1 MSSLSKMNIDQFK
14 LHLASRKVNPEPLR
28 TAEVQLELPS
38 HYSNGTNTAL
48 LDPCRVL
55 FCNLEQGTQSIILN
69 VPNKSNIFKWIR
81 QFSDYEG
88 KDIRLSRFQRAYGGM
103 MNPPIRVW
111 EKCGDGFVRSKHKI
125 KVGSLVQCAC
135 TVRESKG
142 KTYFDLHRD
151 ILLIESGTR
160 SVSYFS
166 DEDI

>member
-1 MSSLSKMNIDQFK
+1 MNVELFK
-14 LHLASRKVNPEPLR
+14 VHLASRKINPEPLR
-28 TAEVQLELPS
+28 TAEVQLELPG
-38 HYSNGTNTAL
+38 HYSEGSNIAL

-69 VPNKSNIFKWIR
+69 VPNHSRIFDWIR
-81 QFSDYEG
+81 QFAEYEG

-111 EKCGDGFVRSKHKI
+111 EKQGDIYVRSKHKV

-151 ILLIESGTR
+151 IVLVDSGTK

>member
-1 MSSLSKMNIDQFK
+1 MNVELFK
-14 LHLASRKVNPEPLR
+14 VHLASRKINPEPLR
-28 TAEVQLELPS
+28 TAKVQLELPG
-38 HYSNGTNTAL
+38 HYSKGSNTAL

-55 FCNLEQGTQSIILN
+55 FCSLDQGTQSVILN
-69 VPNKSNIFKWIR
+69 VPNNSRIFEWVR
-81 QFSDYEG
+81 QFAEYEG

-111 EKCGDGFVRSKHKI
+111 EKQGDTYVRSKDKV

-151 ILLIESGTR
+151 IVLIENGTK
-160 SVSYFS
+160 SVEYFS
-166 DEDI
+166 DEDV

>member
-1 MSSLSKMNIDQFK
+1 MNVDHFK
-14 LHLASRKVNPEPLR
+14 VHLASRKVIPEPLR
-28 TAEVQLELPS
+28 TAEVQLELPG
-38 HYSNGTNTAL
+38 HYSKGSNTSL

-69 VPNKSNIFKWIR
+69 VPNNSLIFDWIR
-81 QFSDYEG
+81 QFADYQG
-88 KDIRLSRFQRAYGGM
+88 QDVRLSRFQRAYGGM

-111 EKCGDGFVRSKHKI
+111 EKQGNTYVRSKHKV

-142 KTYFDLHRD
+142 RTFFDLHRD
-151 ILLIESGTR
+151 IVLIESGTK

>member
-1 MSSLSKMNIDQFK
+1 MNVEHFK
-14 LHLASRKVNPEPLR
+14 VHLASRKINPEPLR
-28 TAEVQLELPS
+28 TAEVKLELPV
-38 HYSNGTNTAL
+38 HYSTGSNTAL

-69 VPNKSNIFKWIR
+69 VTNNSRIFDWIR
-81 QFSDYEG
+81 QFAEYEG

-111 EKCGDGFVRSKHKI
+111 EKQGDTYVRSKHKV

-151 ILLIESGTR
+151 IVLIESGTK

-166 DEDI
+166 DEDV

>member
-1 MSSLSKMNIDQFK
+1 M
-14 LHLASRKVNPEPLR
+14 
-28 TAEVQLELPS
+28 QLELPG
-38 HYSNGTNTAL
+38 HYSKGSNTAL

-55 FCNLEQGTQSIILN
+55 FCSLDQGTQSVILN
-69 VPNKSNIFKWIR
+69 VPNNSRIFEWVR
-81 QFSDYEG
+81 QFAEYEG

-111 EKCGDGFVRSKHKI
+111 EKQGDTYVRSKDKV

-151 ILLIESGTR
+151 IVLIESGTK
-160 SVSYFS
+160 SVEYFS
-166 DEDI
+166 DEDV

>member
-1 MSSLSKMNIDQFK
+1 MNVELFK
-14 LHLASRKVNPEPLR
+14 VHLASRKIIPEPLR
-28 TAEVQLELPS
+28 TAEVHLELPG
-38 HYSNGTNTAL
+38 HYSEGSNTAL

-69 VPNKSNIFKWIR
+69 VPNNSRVFDWIR
-81 QFSDYEG
+81 QFADYEG

-111 EKCGDGFVRSKHKI
+111 EKQGDRYVRSKHKV

-151 ILLIESGTR
+151 IVLIESGTK

>member
-1 MSSLSKMNIDQFK
+1 MNVEHFK
-14 LHLASRKVNPEPLR
+14 VHLASRKITPEPLR
-28 TAEVQLELPS
+28 TAEVHLELPR
-38 HYSNGTNTAL
+38 HYSEGCNTAL

-69 VPNKSNIFKWIR
+69 VPNNSRIFDWIR
-81 QFSDYEG
+81 QFSEYEG
-88 KDIRLSRFQRAYGGM
+88 KDVRLSRFQRAYGGM

-111 EKCGDGFVRSKHKI
+111 EKQGDTYVRSKQKV

-135 TVRESKG
+135 TVRDSKG

-151 ILLIESGTR
+151 IVLIESGTK

>member
-1 MSSLSKMNIDQFK
+1 MNVELFK
-14 LHLASRKVNPEPLR
+14 VHLASRKINPEPLR
-28 TAEVQLELPS
+28 TAKFQLELPG
-38 HYSNGTNTAL
+38 HYSKGCNTAL

-69 VPNKSNIFKWIR
+69 VSNNSKIFDWIR
-81 QFSDYEG
+81 QFADYEG
-88 KDIRLSRFQRAYGGM
+88 QDIRLSRFQRAYGGM

-111 EKCGDGFVRSKHKI
+111 EKQGDSYVQSKHKV

-151 ILLIESGTR
+151 IVLLESGTK
-160 SVSYFS
+160 SAQYFS
-166 DEDI
+166 DEDV

>member
-1 MSSLSKMNIDQFK
+1 MNVELFK
-14 LHLASRKVNPEPLR
+14 VHLASRKINPEPLR
-28 TAEVQLELPS
+28 TAKVQLELPG
-38 HYSNGTNTAL
+38 HYSKGSNTAL

-55 FCNLEQGTQSIILN
+55 FCSLDQGTQSVILN
-69 VPNKSNIFKWIR
+69 VPNNSRIFEWVR
-81 QFSDYEG
+81 QFAEYEG

-111 EKCGDGFVRSKHKI
+111 EKQGDTYVRSKDKV

-151 ILLIESGTR
+151 IVLIESGTK
-160 SVSYFS
+160 SVEYFS
-166 DEDI
+166 DEDV

>member
-1 MSSLSKMNIDQFK
+1 MNVELFK
-14 LHLASRKVNPEPLR
+14 VHLASRKINPEPLR
-28 TAEVQLELPS
+28 TAEVQLELPG
-38 HYSNGTNTAL
+38 HYSKGSNTAL

-69 VPNKSNIFKWIR
+69 LPNNSRVFDWIR
-81 QFSDYEG
+81 QFADYEG

-111 EKCGDGFVRSKHKI
+111 EKQGDTYVRSKRKV

-151 ILLIESGTR
+151 IVLIESGTK

>member
-1 MSSLSKMNIDQFK
+1 MNVELFK
-14 LHLASRKVNPEPLR
+14 VHLASRKIKPEPLR
-28 TAEVQLELPS
+28 TAEVQLELPG
-38 HYSNGTNTAL
+38 HYSKGSNTAL

-55 FCNLEQGTQSIILN
+55 FCNLDQGTQSIILN
-69 VPNKSNIFKWIR
+69 VPNNSRIFDWVR
-81 QFSDYEG
+81 QFADYEG

-111 EKCGDGFVRSKHKI
+111 EKQGDIYVRSKHKV

-151 ILLIESGTR
+151 IVLIESGTK

>member
-1 MSSLSKMNIDQFK
+1 MNVEHFK
-14 LHLASRKVNPEPLR
+14 VHLASRKINPEPLR
-28 TAEVQLELPS
+28 TAEVQLQLPG
-38 HYSNGTNTAL
+38 HYSTGSNTAL

-69 VPNKSNIFKWIR
+69 VPNNSRIFDWIR
-81 QFSDYEG
+81 QFAEYEG

-111 EKCGDGFVRSKHKI
+111 EKQGDTYVRSKHKV

-151 ILLIESGTR
+151 IVLIESGTK

-166 DEDI
+166 DEDV